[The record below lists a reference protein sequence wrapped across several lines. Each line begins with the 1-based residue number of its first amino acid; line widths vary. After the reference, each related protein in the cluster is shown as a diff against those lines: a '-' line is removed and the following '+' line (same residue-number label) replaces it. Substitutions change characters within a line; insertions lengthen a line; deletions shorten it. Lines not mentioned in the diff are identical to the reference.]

1 MKILNIM
8 HIMAEILKLRKYSSR
23 FLNIN
28 NTMLRVNYPVRRFSW
43 NDFGDDGDDVQGNN
57 NGFSKGGQYNK

>member
-1 MKILNIM
+1 M

-28 NTMLRVNYPVRRFSW
+28 NTMLRINYPVRRFSW
-43 NDFGDDGDDVQGNN
+43 NDFGDDGDDGQGKN